1 MFKRGLLLFVGV
13 YLLVTIC
20 VMFTGGVV
28 IDWVPEATLF
38 QKIQQ
43 YTMLGLAQYPVMK
56 LVITVLIT
64 GSILLYVEMRKNK
77 RGKEDL

>member
-1 MFKRGLLLFVGV
+1 MFKRGLFLFVGV

-20 VMFTGGVV
+20 VMFTEGVV

-38 QKIQQ
+38 QKVQQ
-43 YTMLGLAQYPVMK
+43 YTMLGLERYSVMK
-56 LVITVLIT
+56 FVVSTLIT

-77 RGKEDL
+77 RSEDL